1 MEPLWGTREPSG
13 TASARRSGGC
23 RGLAAV
29 VRSVRPGA
37 IRAALP
43 LPSSSSLAGLRDAAS
58 AAGGAS
64 TTCIEPGEAVLW
76 VSSAGLSSIGFGRFR
91 CRRRWLAAAIGDTVP
106 GLGPASAGNAR
117 VPLLLPDP
125 AQFDFRSSAL
135 EAMAPRLGLRL
146 DRAREVSTGP
156 IPKSNASTFPLD
168 LRKQTAALKF
178 VQVVGWPLRSRA
190 PRRRGFASWLVLAR
204 WRHFRR
210 PPFGEL
216 PEVCAR
222 CTPVVNA
229 MRRARS
235 RARRSAAAL
244 QRRRRLV
251 SAAIPRCS
259 NEPFD
264 GIVSQAT
271 TSVVGGRAA
280 RTSA

>member
-1 MEPLWGTREPSG
+1 MQGRNDLVRAHRLILRRP
-13 TASARRSGGC
+13 ARCG
-23 RGLAAV
+23 
-29 VRSVRPGA
+29 RPRPTCFR
-37 IRAALP
+37 RAQ
-43 LPSSSSLAGLRDAAS
+43 
-58 AAGGAS
+58 
-64 TTCIEPGEAVLW
+64 CIEPGEAVLW

-91 CRRRWLAAAIGDTVP
+91 CRRRWLAAATGDTVP

-178 VQVVGWPLRSRA
+178 VQVVGWPLRSLA

-216 PEVCAR
+216 SEVCAR

-229 MRRARS
+229 MRRAGS
-235 RARRSAAAL
+235 LARRSAAAL

-251 SAAIPRCS
+251 SAAIP
-259 NEPFD
+259 
-264 GIVSQAT
+264 
-271 TSVVGGRAA
+271 
-280 RTSA
+280 